1 MKFRQSHARLQ
12 PLDSVG
18 HAYSTQRGAY
28 LSQSASIAN
37 GTFTLAEARSLCD
50 TLADCMGITHHGAEP
65 KPDERIKL
73 FLKASDEFWEN
84 ADHTTYLKQRP
95 KCPLQLKRYR
105 RASHGPLCCDSGG
118 CLPSSEY
125 AALERRCDLPAA
137 SPLGMPACTQLRGEP
152 LRNVAPLYSTA
163 RMSSSYPHEENRG
176 AAIARDGVLNLSYF
190 HTQCDGAAQWWRLD
204 FTEPVGL
211 WQIALHNRPDHR
223 YRLVGAT
230 IVARAVGGGAPLANA
245 TVATSRA
252 AYVWTLSP
260 PLARVGSL
268 EVRLPEKP
276 AGEGCLHF
284 LELEA
289 FGAPQQQID
298 DGETSFRVTAPSAT
312 IAART
317 ADSIALA
324 KAKGTDSAA
333 AQAAAAA
340 AEKLKAHAD
349 KAAADKLKR
358 DADRKAA
365 ATAAAEKT
373 AAAKAADAARAARDE
388 MRRAA
393 AERRTAEVRGRGGAA
408 GAAEA
413 ARGGG
418 AGDAPAGGD
427 GDGLMDDLAYVAMRG
442 NGEVE
447 VVGGARAAARLAE
460 RAAARGAD
468 AAARGAAE
476 RAAAGGA
483 PTPPTPPT
491 PRPGQ
496 PAPRAGSAPAGNAG
510 APAPPLLRAVFSGG
524 LSVLLLLAAQG
535 AWLKTYSDHWR

>member
-1 MKFRQSHARLQ
+1 
-12 PLDSVG
+12 
-18 HAYSTQRGAY
+18 
-28 LSQSASIAN
+28 
-37 GTFTLAEARSLCD
+37 
-50 TLADCMGITHHGAEP
+50 MGITHHGAEP

-84 ADHTTYLKQRP
+84 ADHTTHLKQRP

-230 IVARAVGGGAPLANA
+230 IVARAVGGGVLPTRRWRRRAPRTSGRAEPTA
-245 TVATSRA
+245 RARRVAGGAAPREACGRGLPPLPRARGLRRA
-252 AYVWTLSP
+252 AAADRRRRDV
-260 PLARVGSL
+260 
-268 EVRLPEKP
+268 VR
-276 AGEGCLHF
+276 
-284 LELEA
+284 
-289 FGAPQQQID
+289 
-298 DGETSFRVTAPSAT
+298 RTAPSAT

-373 AAAKAADAARAARDE
+373 AAAKAKADAARAARDE
-388 MRRAA
+388 VRRAA

-418 AGDAPAGGD
+418 AGDAPARGD
-427 GDGLMDDLAYVAMRG
+427 GEATALGWTTSRTSAMRG

-447 VVGGARAAARLAE
+447 VVGGARAAA
-460 RAAARGAD
+460 AARGAGGGVRGR
-468 AAARGAAE
+468 AQMARGAAE
-476 RAAAGGA
+476 RARAAQRRRRCRRRRRRRGRAAGA
-483 PTPPTPPT
+483 A
-491 PRPGQ
+491 RRQ
-496 PAPRAGSAPAGNAG
+496 RAGRQRRRARAAAAARVFGRPLG
-510 APAPPLLRAVFSGG
+510 AAPPRRAGRVAED
-524 LSVLLLLAAQG
+524 LQRPLAVVIRACCD
-535 AWLKTYSDHWR
+535 L

>member
-1 MKFRQSHARLQ
+1 
-12 PLDSVG
+12 
-18 HAYSTQRGAY
+18 
-28 LSQSASIAN
+28 
-37 GTFTLAEARSLCD
+37 
-50 TLADCMGITHHGAEP
+50 MGITHHGAEP

-95 KCPLQLKRYR
+95 SARCSSSGTG
-105 RASHGPLCCDSGG
+105 ASHGPLCCDSGG

-230 IVARAVGGGAPLANA
+230 ITARPVGGGAPLANA

-373 AAAKAADAARAARDE
+373 AAAKAKADAARAARDE
-388 MRRAA
+388 VRRAA

-408 GAAEA
+408 ARRRRRGVA
-413 ARGGG
+413 AR
-418 AGDAPAGGD
+418 AT
-427 GDGLMDDLAYVAMRG
+427 RR
-442 NGEVE
+442 
-447 VVGGARAAARLAE
+447 RAATATAT
-460 RAAARGAD
+460 A
-468 AAARGAAE
+468 
-476 RAAAGGA
+476 
-483 PTPPTPPT
+483 
-491 PRPGQ
+491 
-496 PAPRAGSAPAGNAG
+496 
-510 APAPPLLRAVFSGG
+510 
-524 LSVLLLLAAQG
+524 
-535 AWLKTYSDHWR
+535 